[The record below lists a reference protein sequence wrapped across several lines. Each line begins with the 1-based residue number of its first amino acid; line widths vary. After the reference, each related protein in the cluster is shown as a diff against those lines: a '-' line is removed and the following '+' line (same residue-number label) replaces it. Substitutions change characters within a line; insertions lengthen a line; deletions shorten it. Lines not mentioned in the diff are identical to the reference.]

1 MSRTQLKQWKDLQ
14 AHYNKNKGVTIT
26 NLFEG
31 ETPRYD
37 DFHVEF
43 DGLIF
48 DYSKQ
53 RISEETRALLLSL
66 ARVCDLEGQRDTL
79 FSGGIMNVTENR
91 AVLHTAL
98 RDKKTKE
105 LLVEGENIV
114 PQIKDAFVKIKEFTD
129 KVRKE
134 RLFTHIINIGIGGS
148 DLGPYMVSEALKP
161 FSERTIKMHYVSNV
175 DSSHL
180 AEALLSVEPEKT
192 LFIVTSKTF
201 TTQET
206 MCNAHSA
213 RSWLRAKLGKEDV
226 SDHFIAATQNVTEA
240 AKFGIKPEN
249 IFPMWDWVGGR
260 YSLWSAIGLSFCF
273 SIGFDNFEKMLEGA
287 YAMDTHFRTAP
298 LERNI
303 PVLLGMIGIWH
314 RNFEG
319 YESVGIMPYDQY
331 LHALPAYMQQLDM
344 ESNGKSVTR
353 SGQRITDYHTGP
365 VIMGQ
370 TGTNGQHAFFQL
382 VHQGT
387 TIIPSDF
394 IFSLKSQNPMGAH
407 HMKLAANAIAQ
418 TKALMD
424 GRGNKNPHKVF
435 TGNRPCNT
443 IVLPE
448 LTPYYLGMML
458 AMYEHKVFVQGI
470 IWDIN
475 SFDQCGVELG
485 KILAK
490 QILNEFG
497 HDQGKQNDD
506 EKAHLDSS
514 TLALITMTPKAR

>member
-1 MSRTQLKQWKDLQ
+1 MSRTNLNEWKALKHHHDDT
-14 AHYNKNKGVTIT
+14 KNVTIHD
-26 NLFEG
+26 LFSGSDIRFNDFRIQHEG
-31 ETPRYD
+31 LLY
-37 DFHVEF
+37 
-43 DGLIF
+43 

-53 RISEETRALLLSL
+53 RVSKQTINLLMDL
-66 ARVCDLEGQRDTL
+66 ARACDLENQRDKL
-79 FSGGIMNVTENR
+79 FRGDVMNVTENR

-98 RDKKTKE
+98 RDKTAKE
-105 LLVEGENIV
+105 ILVDGENII
-114 PQIKDAFVKIKEFTD
+114 PLIQSTFAKMKDFTD
-129 KVRKE
+129 KIRKE
-134 RLFTHIINIGIGGS
+134 KRFKHVVNIGIGGS

-161 FSERTIKMHYVSNV
+161 FCDRNISMYYVSNV
-175 DSSHL
+175 DASHL
-180 AEALLSVEPEKT
+180 AEVLLKIEPEQT

-206 MCNAHSA
+206 MCNAHTA
-213 RSWLRAKLGKEDV
+213 LEWMQKKLNKKEV
-226 SDHFIAATQNVTEA
+226 SEHFVAATQNVSEA
-240 AKFGIKPEN
+240 KKFGITEDN

-260 YSLWSAIGLSFCF
+260 YSLWSAIGLSFCI
-273 SIGFDNFEKMLEGA
+273 SIGFENFQKMLDGA
-287 YAMDTHFRTAP
+287 YAMDAHFKNAP
-298 LERNI
+298 LEKNI
-303 PVLLGMIGIWH
+303 PVILALIGIWH

-319 YESVGIMPYDQY
+319 FDTVGIMPYDQY

-353 SGQRITDYHTGP
+353 SGQQIKDYNTGP
-365 VIMGQ
+365 IIMGQ

-387 TIIPSDF
+387 TVIPSDF
-394 IFSLKSQNPMGAH
+394 IFSLKSQNPIGTH

-424 GRGNKNPHKVF
+424 GRTNNNPHKVF
-435 TGNRPCNT
+435 TGNRPTNT

-448 LTPYYLGMML
+448 LTPFYLGML
-458 AMYEHKVFVQGI
+458 CAMYEHKVFVQGI

-497 HDQGKQNDD
+497 HDEGRQNPEDI
-506 EKAHLDSS
+506 AHLDSS
-514 TLALITMTPKAR
+514 TLALIEIIPKDH